1 MAMMNKWVS
10 FKIFLI
16 SIFFYLCLIPLWSIA
31 QLDSAALS
39 KEPEFISMDEALKDP
54 AKVYKLNLRKQ
65 KLKKFPKEIFTF
77 TNLQEL
83 NLSRNKIDQVP
94 EEIGQLTKLQILDL
108 SRNKLKAVPSQI
120 GKLVRLRKLLLYL
133 NEIPTLPAEIGNLTL
148 LQTLDM
154 WGNEISEFPPEISKL
169 KSNLRY
175 LDLRVIDIPQPLQD
189 KIVLQ
194 LPMTTI
200 YFSKSCNCR

>member
-1 MAMMNKWVS
+1 MSKFNLQQ
-10 FKIFLI
+10 IFLL
-16 SIFFYLCLIPLWSIA
+16 SIFFYLCLFPLRSVA
-31 QLDSAALS
+31 QLDSTALS
-39 KEPEFISMDEALKDP
+39 KEPEFISMDDALKNP

-108 SRNKLKAVPSQI
+108 SRNKLKAIPSQI

-133 NEIPTLPAEIGNLTL
+133 NEIPMLPAEIGNLTL

>member
-1 MAMMNKWVS
+1 MMNKWVS

>member
-1 MAMMNKWVS
+1 MSKFNLHQ
-10 FKIFLI
+10 IFLL
-16 SIFFYLCLIPLWSIA
+16 SIFLYLCLFPLWSIA

-39 KEPEFISMDEALKDP
+39 KEPEFTSLDEALKDP
-54 AKVYKLNLRKQ
+54 AKVYKLNLRKL
-65 KLKKFPKEIFTF
+65 KLKKIPKEIFTF

-83 NLSRNKIDQVP
+83 NLSRNKIDLIP
-94 EEIGQLTKLQILDL
+94 EEIGQLTKLQVLDL

-120 GKLVRLRKLLLYL
+120 GKLIRLRKLLLYL
-133 NEIPTLPAEIGNLTL
+133 NEIPMLPSEIGNLTL